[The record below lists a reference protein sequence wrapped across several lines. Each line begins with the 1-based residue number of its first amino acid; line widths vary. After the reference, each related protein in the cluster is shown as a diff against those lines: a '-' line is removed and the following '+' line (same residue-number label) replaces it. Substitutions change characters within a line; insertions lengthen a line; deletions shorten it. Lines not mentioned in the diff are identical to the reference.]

1 MKPQYRDVIS
11 DAQHSLLVSTL
22 VAKEFPAAWHFHPQ
36 YELTYVINS
45 TGMRY
50 VGDSIQNF
58 SPGDF
63 VLVGSNLPHSW
74 KTVGSQTT
82 NVKCII
88 TQWNENLLGEGWLTK
103 FEFQNISLLL
113 KKSSRG
119 IKFSKNIA
127 REFHNR
133 MTELANMLPFE
144 RVLSILAILQSLSSK
159 NEYTLLASTGFNH
172 LITTEDSNRISLVHS
187 YIKENVQNNISL
199 SEVASIIGLT
209 RESFCRYFKKV
220 HKKNFITF
228 LNEYKV
234 ALASKL
240 LIETDLSI
248 SEIGYECGY
257 NSKSFFHR
265 QFMHLMKMSPK
276 EYRVSYTSI

>member
-11 DAQHSLLVSTL
+11 DAQHSLLVSIF
-22 VAKEFPAAWHFHPQ
+22 VDKEFPAAWHFHPQ

-74 KTVGSQTT
+74 KTVGYQKT

-103 FEFQNISLLL
+103 LEFQNISLLL

-119 IKFSKNIA
+119 IKFPKNIA

-133 MTELANMLPFE
+133 MTELVNMSPFE
-144 RVLSILAILQSLSSK
+144 KVLSILAILQALSCK
-159 NEYTLLASTGFNH
+159 NEYTLLASPGFNH

-199 SEVASIIGLT
+199 ADIASVIGLT

-265 QFMHLMKMSPK
+265 QFTHLMKMSPK